1 MMSNSNNNNGGHQK
15 KNGNFDTVPAD
26 DSFRNYMARKI
37 ELQRKQF
44 GLVVPPPPPSPP
56 PSKQIPPKILK
67 KAKLAKSNADCV
79 SSTGKNDTQPTSQFT
94 STNSSNDDNTTIS
107 IAQPKK
113 SVRFHQN
120 LEVEGVSQLLD
131 SLKRKHTT
139 SSGGR
144 RKVSRLSSAHKRRRR
159 KSRGVSSLNNANGE
173 YNETTTAN
181 SLLGGDDT
189 TESNNSNAYKSVL
202 GVLDNL
208 QKKHGTTSNKKRRSS
223 SPSNSFSGEHSHDD
237 YQSDGCQTTMSV
249 LESLDSVDDSG
260 SSPIGILK
268 NGNPANEDSTSL
280 NEDSTTPSKKKRES
294 PRCMGESVLEGL
306 EPGLQDSIRQQKD
319 GPRQSNCF
327 DREYTKQPEA
337 TKMPSEEA
345 STHSS
350 KKLYHRPDLF
360 FMGVVVLVN
369 GHTSPDATTL
379 MRLLHKHGGDLEK
392 YETERVTHIIA
403 EQLSAAKANVYKRQK
418 KATPVCRPDWIT
430 DSVDQGKLLPFGDYL
445 LKDVMDMDAIG
456 TKSVKSFFNTKPLA
470 STNQS
475 EHSPKRTTNKKDG
488 EMPSND
494 YSTNEPVSSDRW
506 QDTHPSK
513 SNYTLNDQVRTVGND
528 PNFLDSYFSN
538 SRLSYIGSFKQR
550 IKPKKSTG
558 CHSPSK
564 VGARKF
570 VLLVDMDCFFAAVIL
585 RKYPQYR
592 DKPVAVGHSNVERC
606 NMNET
611 SGKTSQ
617 KNSSSELSTCNYIAR
632 KHGIRKGMFLGDAII
647 KCPELVVLPYDFEG
661 YEEVSGIV
669 VEQLRCYAEQYN
681 GCVEVVSCDESYVEI
696 NIIPDDCAGSDVYE
710 FLNTLANHIRSDI
723 LKKTECTA
731 SIGIGPNK
739 VGTSLFSCIV
749 VFGYAFLFVNFYD
762 PHSFPQ
768 LLAKLAADKIK
779 PNACCVVKDPR
790 EFLEELNLR
799 DLPGIGRK
807 FQKKL
812 QAHNLIT
819 VNDVWDLAD
828 DAENVLTEIIG
839 KGTAHKIVQFCK
851 GEDDRQVTPATRK
864 SIGAECN
871 YGVRFNGPYGVDYMI
886 QGLAKEV
893 NKRMSAVGVRGSKLV
908 LKIMISKDPTK
919 VPGKFLGHGL
929 CDSLSRSIDIQL
941 TRNEDVISSATIKLY
956 KKLNVDDSSIRG
968 MGIVINSLKFDDELN
983 SLDSSP
989 SKLSAWLQ
997 QDMTAASTATTT
1009 RKKMK
1014 ELPDNSQ
1021 NVAFAIEEESKVI
1034 STETDSSI
1042 MPTFSQLD
1050 QDVLNS
1056 LPEDILLEVKST
1068 YRKSSSQQCPT
1079 GVSPKST
1086 KTKRLGKD
1094 KAISIAGQTSVR
1106 RMLKLA
1112 CVKSGDEQI
1121 GGNNDLS
1128 LSQLDSL
1135 PLELQLQIAN
1145 EDNIEITKRPKH
1157 RAKRAVNS
1165 HFNTANQNDYT
1176 NIDVLSVSSLEIEE
1190 QGRCSSTDSDQPTNF
1205 HHENIAPLRDFIS
1218 SNPNPDREAVDAVQ
1232 DFLSV
1237 CISERRIEDTVIFL
1251 RTIKN
1256 MDNGWDKAIYEQLR
1270 DLAVNEVMKKTGI
1283 LDVRW
1288 LGL

>member
-418 KATPVCRPDWIT
+418 KATPVCRPEWIT
-430 DSVDQGKLLPFGDYL
+430 DSVDQGKLLPSISSGAKRIRRL
-445 LKDVMDMDAIG
+445 V
-456 TKSVKSFFNTKPLA
+456 NTA
-470 STNQS
+470 AC
-475 EHSPKRTTNKKDG
+475 
-488 EMPSND
+488 
-494 YSTNEPVSSDRW
+494 
-506 QDTHPSK
+506 
-513 SNYTLNDQVRTVGND
+513 
-528 PNFLDSYFSN
+528 
-538 SRLSYIGSFKQR
+538 RL
-550 IKPKKSTG
+550 T
-558 CHSPSK
+558 
-564 VGARKF
+564 
-570 VLLVDMDCFFAAVIL
+570 
-585 RKYPQYR
+585 
-592 DKPVAVGHSNVERC
+592 
-606 NMNET
+606 
-611 SGKTSQ
+611 
-617 KNSSSELSTCNYIAR
+617 
-632 KHGIRKGMFLGDAII
+632 
-647 KCPELVVLPYDFEG
+647 
-661 YEEVSGIV
+661 
-669 VEQLRCYAEQYN
+669 
-681 GCVEVVSCDESYVEI
+681 
-696 NIIPDDCAGSDVYE
+696 
-710 FLNTLANHIRSDI
+710 
-723 LKKTECTA
+723 TA
-731 SIGIGPNK
+731 S
-739 VGTSLFSCIV
+739 L
-749 VFGYAFLFVNFYD
+749 
-762 PHSFPQ
+762 
-768 LLAKLAADKIK
+768 
-779 PNACCVVKDPR
+779 
-790 EFLEELNLR
+790 
-799 DLPGIGRK
+799 
-807 FQKKL
+807 
-812 QAHNLIT
+812 
-819 VNDVWDLAD
+819 
-828 DAENVLTEIIG
+828 
-839 KGTAHKIVQFCK
+839 
-851 GEDDRQVTPATRK
+851 
-864 SIGAECN
+864 
-871 YGVRFNGPYGVDYMI
+871 
-886 QGLAKEV
+886 
-893 NKRMSAVGVRGSKLV
+893 
-908 LKIMISKDPTK
+908 
-919 VPGKFLGHGL
+919 
-929 CDSLSRSIDIQL
+929 
-941 TRNEDVISSATIKLY
+941 
-956 KKLNVDDSSIRG
+956 
-968 MGIVINSLKFDDELN
+968 
-983 SLDSSP
+983 
-989 SKLSAWLQ
+989 
-997 QDMTAASTATTT
+997 
-1009 RKKMK
+1009 
-1014 ELPDNSQ
+1014 
-1021 NVAFAIEEESKVI
+1021 
-1034 STETDSSI
+1034 
-1042 MPTFSQLD
+1042 
-1050 QDVLNS
+1050 
-1056 LPEDILLEVKST
+1056 
-1068 YRKSSSQQCPT
+1068 
-1079 GVSPKST
+1079 
-1086 KTKRLGKD
+1086 
-1094 KAISIAGQTSVR
+1094 
-1106 RMLKLA
+1106 
-1112 CVKSGDEQI
+1112 
-1121 GGNNDLS
+1121 
-1128 LSQLDSL
+1128 
-1135 PLELQLQIAN
+1135 
-1145 EDNIEITKRPKH
+1145 
-1157 RAKRAVNS
+1157 
-1165 HFNTANQNDYT
+1165 
-1176 NIDVLSVSSLEIEE
+1176 
-1190 QGRCSSTDSDQPTNF
+1190 
-1205 HHENIAPLRDFIS
+1205 
-1218 SNPNPDREAVDAVQ
+1218 
-1232 DFLSV
+1232 
-1237 CISERRIEDTVIFL
+1237 
-1251 RTIKN
+1251 
-1256 MDNGWDKAIYEQLR
+1256 
-1270 DLAVNEVMKKTGI
+1270 
-1283 LDVRW
+1283 
-1288 LGL
+1288 